1 MVSFKSRVIA
11 ICAAGTLAIGG
22 VAVSAPVTF
31 AQETEGTVAEN
42 GVTNAE
48 NGATGPVRP
57 FGAPAPA
64 GADLETPKLDETR
77 LVNENQQAKLTIKKL
92 LGDPQRDDAG
102 APADG
107 AETLAG
113 TTFTIQRLYIDLTT
127 QDGWR
132 ALNHYVENPGEI
144 SEELIADE
152 GESAYTETQTTG
164 ADGEAV
170 FDQLPVGVYL
180 VTEEPREGYSA
191 SAPFLVSLPFSDGD
205 GAWKYERT
213 VYPKNQALRPNK
225 QVDAQG
231 ATLGSNTKYTI
242 NAPIPAGELD
252 YLTITDEL
260 VSNLQLV
267 TDNPAPVVSFSDGRT
282 TENDEAHGE
291 QLTVNE
297 DYVLETANNTL
308 YVEFTQAGL
317 KKLQDARENKPNLQ
331 VHVQFEAT
339 VVSLPAQGESITNTA
354 EVEYPNG
361 ATVTTDSPAG
371 EDGAA
376 PSPTKTDYANLTIKK
391 YTDDQEGDVDL
402 SGAQFNLYRC
412 EAGELLGDP
421 IPVST
426 SETLL
431 EEFSAA
437 AATTLTT
444 VKNEENEREGIFE
457 GYGIPVRTFAA
468 GGTATQNYDYCVV
481 ETKAPEGFA
490 LNPEVHE
497 VELQAAT
504 ADQAE
509 RLFVQVENQRDNFL
523 SSLPATGAWG
533 IILVFLAGLG
543 LLARGFYTSRKDGRA
558 TT

>member
-11 ICAAGTLAIGG
+11 ICAAGTIAIGSAAVAAPISFAQDTD
-22 VAVSAPVTF
+22 VAV
-31 AQETEGTVAEN
+31 ED
-42 GVTNAE
+42 
-48 NGATGPVRP
+48 GAAAGAVDRP
-57 FGAPAPA
+57 YGAPAPA
-64 GADLETPKLDETR
+64 GADLTVPDLDETR
-77 LVNENQQAKLTIKKL
+77 LVKEDQKAKLTIKKL
-92 LGDPQRDDAG
+92 LGDPQRDDGG
-102 APADG
+102 APVEG
-107 AETLAG
+107 TETLAG
-113 TTFTIQRLYIDLTT
+113 TTFTIQRLYFDLTT

-132 ALNHYVENPGEI
+132 ALNHYVENPEEI
-144 SEELIADE
+144 SEELIADGDE
-152 GESAYTETQTTG
+152 RAHTQTETTG
-164 ADGEAV
+164 PNGEAV
-170 FDQLPVGVYL
+170 FDELPIGVYL

-191 SAPFLVSLPFSDGD
+191 SAPFLVSLPFSDGND
-205 GAWKYERT
+205 GVWKYERT

-231 ATLGSNTKYTI
+231 ATLGSNMKYTI

-252 YLTITDEL
+252 HLTITDEL
-260 VSNLQLV
+260 VDDLSLV
-267 TDNPAPVVSFSDGRT
+267 TDNPAPKVSFSNGAGLA
-282 TENDEAHGE
+282 NDQGQELEKDA
-291 QLTVNE
+291 
-297 DYVLETANNTL
+297 DYVLDTDNNTL
-308 YVEFTQAGL
+308 YVEFTETGL
-317 KKLQDARENKPNLQ
+317 TKLQSARQSNPNLQ

-339 VVSLPAQGESITNTA
+339 VVSLPAPGESITNTA

-361 ATVTTDSPAG
+361 ATITTDSPAG

-391 YTDDQEGDVDL
+391 YTDDQDGEVDL
-402 SGAQFNLYRC
+402 SGAEFNLYRC
-412 EAGELLGDP
+412 EAGELLGNP

-431 EEFSAA
+431 DGFDVG

-444 VKNEENEREGIFE
+444 VENEENEREGIFR

-509 RLFVQVENQRDNFL
+509 QLFVQVENQRDKFL

-533 IILVFLAGLG
+533 IILVFLVGLG

-558 TT
+558 TA